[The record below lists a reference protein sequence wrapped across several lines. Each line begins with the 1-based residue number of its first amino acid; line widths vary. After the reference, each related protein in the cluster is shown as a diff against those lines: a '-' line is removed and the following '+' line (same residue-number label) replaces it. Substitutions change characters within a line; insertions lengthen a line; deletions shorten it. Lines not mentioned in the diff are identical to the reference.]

1 MFMFKANKD
10 TEILK
15 QKFSKY
21 FAILWKIG
29 IFFVAKNSWKCCGY
43 KPNICWQLWFDEKN
57 YDFLW
62 KKKSWKCS
70 GLS

>member
-57 YDFLW
+57 
-62 KKKSWKCS
+62 
-70 GLS
+70 